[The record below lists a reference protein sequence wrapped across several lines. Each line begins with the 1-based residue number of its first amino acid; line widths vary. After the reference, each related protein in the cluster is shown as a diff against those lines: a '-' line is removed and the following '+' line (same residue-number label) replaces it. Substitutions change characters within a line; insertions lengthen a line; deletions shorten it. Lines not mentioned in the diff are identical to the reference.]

1 MFRNKITISPLLLRL
16 LTLNILALFFLLGG
30 LFSIDRYQQTLQENE
45 FKKLEDEGKI
55 LSQAIGRTILPTED
69 FKSQVIITREAQ
81 ETISYLLSKSRV
93 RIRLFSYQGDLLADS
108 QRSVGFQTRVKSIEL
123 ESLKKK
129 NFIRIFFEKIY
140 NYVSLLVAKTSK
152 LPIYSE
158 NTLQQA
164 EDYEEVLNALYGE
177 QNRFLRQLE
186 NGKKMFSVSMPVQ
199 SYKKVTGAILLTFD
213 STNIENKLKDFRFEV
228 FKIFLLAL
236 FLTICV
242 SIYLST
248 NIVKPIRKL
257 ANATRNINPSDGR
270 KVSVPQFLGRKDEIS
285 ELSASIKEMLNSIW
299 NRMDAIENFAADVAH
314 EIKNPLTSIKSAV
327 EVLSNT
333 KNKKQ
338 LNKLLGIIN
347 QDIQRLDR
355 LVTDISNASRLDAEL
370 SREKMQKIN
379 IQKLLEETVNFYN
392 RDKDKILFNFVEK
405 SNYFIYGNK
414 ERLSQVFNN
423 LIDNALSFNKKN
435 KKIDIFLKSNK
446 NNVFIEIK
454 DYGPGISTSNFNK
467 IFERFYTERPSE
479 EKFGQHSG
487 LGLSIVKQI
496 LDIHKGLIKVEN
508 KNEKNTKITGAKF
521 TVILKKDI

>member
-1 MFRNKITISPLLLRL
+1 M
-16 LTLNILALFFLLGG
+16 
-30 LFSIDRYQQTLQENE
+30 
-45 FKKLEDEGKI
+45 
-55 LSQAIGRTILPTED
+55 
-69 FKSQVIITREAQ
+69 
-81 ETISYLLSKSRV
+81 
-93 RIRLFSYQGDLLADS
+93 
-108 QRSVGFQTRVKSIEL
+108 KSIEL

-285 ELSASIKEMLNSIW
+285 
-299 NRMDAIENFAADVAH
+299 
-314 EIKNPLTSIKSAV
+314 
-327 EVLSNT
+327 VL
-333 KNKKQ
+333 KDLALK
-338 LNKLLGIIN
+338 
-347 QDIQRLDR
+347 
-355 LVTDISNASRLDAEL
+355 TD
-370 SREKMQKIN
+370 
-379 IQKLLEETVNFYN
+379 
-392 RDKDKILFNFVEK
+392 
-405 SNYFIYGNK
+405 
-414 ERLSQVFNN
+414 
-423 LIDNALSFNKKN
+423 
-435 KKIDIFLKSNK
+435 
-446 NNVFIEIK
+446 
-454 DYGPGISTSNFNK
+454 
-467 IFERFYTERPSE
+467 
-479 EKFGQHSG
+479 
-487 LGLSIVKQI
+487 
-496 LDIHKGLIKVEN
+496 
-508 KNEKNTKITGAKF
+508 
-521 TVILKKDI
+521 